1 MKLSSN
7 RLEKFNYHLKRILGN
22 TGTHVKEIRSN
33 GELIALGD
41 NQALRTIRSIRYE
54 RNPNSLQYDSDVL
67 NQLYENKRELKKL
80 PFSDAV
86 KKQISIINAKIDEM
100 LFVPEYV
107 SVVIDDVAHYKK
119 IIKDGLYINNFKYV
133 RLMCSAGQAR
143 VNTVILV
150 REDYEVELKKRLRC
164 GAKSVKITKNKYNA
178 YFALSSSSTYLIPKP
193 NVLLIGDCEIEMEK
207 RVDWISKIP
216 LEEKNKLSNNERVDE
231 KVTTLLFN
239 LFDGCGAVS
248 VEFAKRV
255 AEALELDYIPAAF
268 CIRCAYVKGMVFVVD
283 FKQYAKELGIIF
295 QKDLYGV
302 DQKIEDM
309 DMILTKSQ
317 FKLYNAYDSM
327 EDYHRL
333 CKENGILWGVTKVT
347 PKEDDTYFRSN
358 YQFCQAI
365 DLRKDEDVAE
375 LCQPTVEWL
384 SGICGDDVNR
394 TLLFLL
400 GRMLEKPD
408 VDYNNILNLTSDNVA
423 KALIL
428 NRNMIDEEYIK
439 NTIIMSVNKKI
450 RESYLG
456 KLVLNG
462 NFSVMI
468 PDMYA
473 FMQHAFGQ
481 TVTGALK
488 EFEHYSHFWN
498 QRGKT
503 EVVAMR
509 SPLTWRSEVNKL
521 NLKSNELTEKWFKYL
536 TSGIVYNVWGC
547 DCIIHADSDFDGD
560 IVATTDNSVFLRC
573 RYDNLPITYTKSTV
587 DKEFIKEEELYLAD
601 IQSFNSEIGSITN
614 ISTSFYE
621 LLSKYE
627 DKPDS
632 KEAKEILERLKL
644 IRKSQGDSIDKAK
657 GIKIEPMP
665 KHWTKIIKKKPDGID
680 DTAFD
685 FINSIVADRKPYFF
699 RYLYPKENAKYME
712 YRKKENDYCEEQFFR
727 TLDELLALPDSE
739 LSTSEL
745 TYKYNKYLRYIP
757 LIDHGGRMNK
767 VCHYME
773 NHLAEIKR
781 LRRKRTPEDVL
792 NLMYSG
798 NNRNFCNEDVT
809 LMNEFYLAY
818 KKAKEKFKKSQR
830 NDFDDSNSAT
840 NTFNA
845 KVKDIREQISK
856 KISSSVEYQCDL
868 AIYISYELHPS
879 RTKDFCW
886 ELFGNQII
894 KNIECNSSTPALLPV
909 PAKDGDIEYL
919 GKRYKTMEVNL

>member
-54 RNPNSLQYDSDVL
+54 RNPNSLQYDPDVL

-80 PFSDAV
+80 PFSDTV

-150 REDYEVELKKRLRC
+150 REDYEAELKKRLRC

-216 LEEKNKLSNNERVDE
+216 PEEKNKLSNNERVNE

-283 FKQYAKELGIIF
+283 FKQYARELGIIF

-327 EDYHRL
+327 EDYYRL
-333 CKENGILWGVTKVT
+333 CEDNGILWGVTKVT

-375 LCQPTVEWL
+375 LCQPTVKWL

-428 NRNMIDEEYIK
+428 NRSMIDEEYIK
-439 NTIIMSVNKKI
+439 NTVIMSVNKKI

-456 KLVLNG
+456 KLVLDG

-560 IVATTDNSVFLRC
+560 IVATTDNPVFLRC

-587 DKEFIKEEELYLAD
+587 DKEFIKENELYLAD

-627 DKPDS
+627 DNPDS
-632 KEAKEILERLKL
+632 KETKEILERLKL

-665 KHWTKIIKKKPDGID
+665 KHWTKIVKKKPDGID
-680 DTAFD
+680 STVFN

-739 LSTSEL
+739 LSASEL
-745 TYKYNKYLRYIP
+745 NYKYNKYLRYIP

-773 NHLAEIKR
+773 DHLAEIKR
-781 LRRKRTPEDVL
+781 LRRKHTSEDVL
-792 NLMYSG
+792 NLMYSE
-798 NNRNFCNEDVT
+798 NNQNFCDEDVA

-840 NTFNA
+840 NTFNT
-845 KVKDIREQISK
+845 KVKDIREQISE
-856 KISSSVEYQCDL
+856 KISLSVEYQCDL

-919 GKRYKTMEVNL
+919 GKKYKTMEVNL

>member
-54 RNPNSLQYDSDVL
+54 RNPNSLQYDPDVL

-119 IIKDGLYINNFKYV
+119 IIKDGLYINNFKYM

-216 LEEKNKLSNNERVDE
+216 PEEKNKLSNNERVDE

-365 DLRKDEDVAE
+365 DLRKDEDVSE

-384 SGICGDDVNR
+384 SGVCGDDVNR

-627 DKPDS
+627 DNPDS

-745 TYKYNKYLRYIP
+745 NYKYNKYLRYIP

-773 NHLAEIKR
+773 DHLAEIKR
-781 LRRKRTPEDVL
+781 LRRKHTSEDVL

-798 NNRNFCNEDVT
+798 NNQNFCDEDIS

-840 NTFNA
+840 NTFNT
-845 KVKDIREQISK
+845 KVKDIREQISE

-886 ELFGNQII
+886 EL
-894 KNIECNSSTPALLPV
+894 L
-909 PAKDGDIEYL
+909 
-919 GKRYKTMEVNL
+919 

>member
-1 MKLSSN
+1 
-7 RLEKFNYHLKRILGN
+7 
-22 TGTHVKEIRSN
+22 
-33 GELIALGD
+33 
-41 NQALRTIRSIRYE
+41 
-54 RNPNSLQYDSDVL
+54 
-67 NQLYENKRELKKL
+67 
-80 PFSDAV
+80 
-86 KKQISIINAKIDEM
+86 
-100 LFVPEYV
+100 
-107 SVVIDDVAHYKK
+107 
-119 IIKDGLYINNFKYV
+119 
-133 RLMCSAGQAR
+133 MCSAGQAR

-150 REDYEVELKKRLRC
+150 REDYEAELKKRLRC

-216 LEEKNKLSNNERVDE
+216 PEEKNKLSNNERVNE

-283 FKQYAKELGIIF
+283 FKQYARELGIIF

-327 EDYHRL
+327 EDYYRL
-333 CKENGILWGVTKVT
+333 CEDNGILWGVTKVT

-384 SGICGDDVNR
+384 SGICGNDVNR

-428 NRNMIDEEYIK
+428 NRSMIDEEYIK
-439 NTIIMSVNKKI
+439 NTVIMSVNKKI

-456 KLVLNG
+456 KLVLDG

-560 IVATTDNSVFLRC
+560 IVATTDNPVFLRC

-587 DKEFIKEEELYLAD
+587 DKEFIKEDELYLAD

-627 DKPDS
+627 DNPDS

-665 KHWTKIIKKKPDGID
+665 KHWTKTVKKKPDDIEI
-680 DTAFD
+680 TVFD

-745 TYKYNKYLRYIP
+745 NYKYNKYLRYIP
-757 LIDHGGRMNK
+757 LIDYGGRMNK

-773 NHLAEIKR
+773 DHLAEIKR
-781 LRRKRTPEDVL
+781 LRRKHTSEDVL
-792 NLMYSG
+792 SLMYSG
-798 NNRNFCNEDVT
+798 NNQNFCDEDVA

-840 NTFNA
+840 NTFNT
-845 KVKDIREQISK
+845 KVKDIREQISE